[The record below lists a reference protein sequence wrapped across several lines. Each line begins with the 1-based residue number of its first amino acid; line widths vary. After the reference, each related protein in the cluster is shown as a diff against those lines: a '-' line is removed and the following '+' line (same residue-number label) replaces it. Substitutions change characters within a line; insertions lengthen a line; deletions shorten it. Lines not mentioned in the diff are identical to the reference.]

1 MRAVTSATASFL
13 CSNAARLSLLCNATA
28 GSLTHQALPASAA
41 CTASRGRMQTILQ
54 QQRLFS
60 SSGISAGNAGPVY
73 LVFGATGG
81 IGSAL
86 AHRLTSKAQSGGA
99 SPSALVLS
107 GQHDDKLQQLQGTLK
122 GQGEGACKVEVEAA
136 DATDPEQVEKVVRA
150 ALSRH
155 GRLDGVV
162 NCIGNVA
169 AASALATEVQQL
181 QQDLQV
187 NLFTSFNIVKS
198 SIKAMVAGDAH
209 SSSNASNSST
219 AHGNDAKRRGAGGCI
234 VLVSAALASHGLPNY
249 ESMSAAK
256 AAVEGLARSAAA
268 TYAAHNIRVNC
279 VAPGLTRTPQTKKFT
294 KNQQVSGASE
304 QMHPLK
310 ELAEP
315 EQVASALAFFLAPEN
330 DFITGQVLAVD
341 GGLSTLHPHHA
352 EEYGV

>member
-1 MRAVTSATASFL
+1 MAYDWRATYVAPFSPQ
-13 CSNAARLSLLCNATA
+13 R
-28 GSLTHQALPASAA
+28 GSAA
-41 CTASRGRMQTILQ
+41 
-54 QQRLFS
+54 
-60 SSGISAGNAGPVY
+60 
-73 LVFGATGG
+73 
-81 IGSAL
+81 
-86 AHRLTSKAQSGGA
+86 
-99 SPSALVLS
+99 PSALVLTS
-107 GQHDDKLQQLQGTLK
+107 HHSDKLQQLQGSLA
-122 GQGEGACKVEVEAA
+122 GGGSCKVEVEAA
-136 DATDPEQVEKVVRA
+136 DATDPEQVDKVVRA

-162 NCIGNVA
+162 NCIGNVD

-198 SIKAMVAGDAH
+198 SIKAMVAGEAQGSSG
-209 SSSNASNSST
+209 SSSSSSSGKTKSHASP
-219 AHGNDAKRRGAGGCI
+219 AEGKGAGGSI
-234 VLVSAALASHGLPNY
+234 VLVSAAVASHGIPNY

-294 KNQQVSGASE
+294 ENEAVSDASE

-315 EQVASALAFFLAPEN
+315 DQIASALAFFLAPEN

>member
-1 MRAVTSATASFL
+1 MFAKGHHS
-13 CSNAARLSLLCNATA
+13 
-28 GSLTHQALPASAA
+28 
-41 CTASRGRMQTILQ
+41 
-54 QQRLFS
+54 
-60 SSGISAGNAGPVY
+60 
-73 LVFGATGG
+73 
-81 IGSAL
+81 
-86 AHRLTSKAQSGGA
+86 
-99 SPSALVLS
+99 
-107 GQHDDKLQQLQGTLK
+107 DKLQQLQSSLAG
-122 GQGEGACKVEVEAA
+122 GASCKVEVEAA
-136 DATDPEQVEKVVRA
+136 DATDPEQVDKVVRA
-150 ALSRH
+150 ALSRY

-162 NCIGNVA
+162 NCIGNVD

-198 SIKAMVAGDAH
+198 SIKAMVAGEAQSSG
-209 SSSNASNSST
+209 SSSSSGNSTSRASP
-219 AHGNDAKRRGAGGCI
+219 AKGKGAGGSI
-234 VLVSAALASHGLPNY
+234 VLVSAAVASHGIPNY

-294 KNQQVSGASE
+294 ENAAVSDASA

-315 EQVASALAFFLAPEN
+315 DQIASALAFFLAPEN